1 MLYQSS
7 ISPGSSWAPLV
18 VLVHAGDF
26 MDTDAVRK
34 MLKAITTVSP
44 TPLQPAGHPPM
55 SSPAFKCH
63 KPPHNIEQSDRAF
76 LPIFSPMVLAFHFIF
91 FHILCTTKPSMR
103 GLWDTPQWSRKRS
116 AQEDQVHGLGGYI
129 HEHTQA
135 FRFALTAPHRCV
147 SHHREPLY
155 SFTTMV
161 LLTEWKSY
169 LHWNSNI
176 SIY

>member
-1 MLYQSS
+1 
-7 ISPGSSWAPLV
+7 
-18 VLVHAGDF
+18 
-26 MDTDAVRK
+26 
-34 MLKAITTVSP
+34 
-44 TPLQPAGHPPM
+44 M

-147 SHHREPLY
+147 SHHREPLRIICI
-155 SFTTMV
+155 V
-161 LLTEWKSY
+161 LPPRYCLLFEKAICIEILTYQFIKYVLKLRSMCLCDPLEVTALVYRSNFHCRVVY
-169 LHWNSNI
+169 LRTLIFLWSEKI
-176 SIY
+176 DFI